1 MKRSVLGNRSQH
13 GFTFWSI
20 VFYVLVLGS
29 AMVLALRVAPS
40 YLEYRTVRDIMERA
54 VSEFD
59 PNTQSSREIKT
70 RIRKLLKTSQIYVIK
85 AEDVKIFRDRNEVV
99 FDATYEV
106 RFPLVGILDGVM
118 HFDDLVFRKAV
129 D

>member
-1 MKRSVLGNRSQH
+1 MKRSVLGNRSQQ

-85 AEDVKIFRDRNEVV
+85 AEDVKIFRDRNDVV